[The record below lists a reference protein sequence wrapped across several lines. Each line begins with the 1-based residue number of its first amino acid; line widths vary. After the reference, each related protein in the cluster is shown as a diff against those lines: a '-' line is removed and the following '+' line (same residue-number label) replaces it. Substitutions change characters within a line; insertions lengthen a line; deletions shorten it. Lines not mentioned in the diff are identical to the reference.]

1 MNFFVLKYKVK
12 HKFLFSKEG
21 SIYVYKLLYY
31 SAKSLARY
39 SLQKL
44 YNYGKI
50 LHRNNEREICMP
62 KFFINSNQIEENN
75 KIVIIGEDVKHISNV
90 LRMKPEDQV
99 QVCNTE
105 TSINYL
111 ISLEKFEKDKIYGTI
126 LKEIKSEAE
135 SNVNINVFQ
144 GIPKSDK
151 MELIIQKS
159 TELGV
164 KEFTPVDMI
173 RCVSKVSQKD
183 EKKKLERWQKIS
195 EVAAKQSGRDIIP
208 VINRINT
215 IEDICKKINEYD
227 MIIVPYEKAENVNF
241 KEAIEKIKSENKI
254 KPSIGIVI
262 GPEGGFE
269 KSEIEKLKSSGAMI
283 ITLGKRILRTETV
296 ALAMVSVIMYE
307 LGGSI

>member
-1 MNFFVLKYKVK
+1 
-12 HKFLFSKEG
+12 
-21 SIYVYKLLYY
+21 
-31 SAKSLARY
+31 
-39 SLQKL
+39 
-44 YNYGKI
+44 
-50 LHRNNEREICMP
+50 MP

-269 KSEIEKLKSSGAMI
+269 ESEIEKLKSSGAMI